1 MLADSVRPMGVR
13 LTIAPTQNALAS
25 SAPGSA
31 ASVDRDA
38 PWEFDQARIVLGRG
52 GSSDVML
59 PDVSVSTRHA
69 TIEAD
74 GVRYTIVDHGSLNG
88 TRVNGARIVG
98 ERKKPLRDGDVIEL
112 GLFRVLFTSNVAVR
126 NAPSRERTAILALK
140 LLRSVRAN
148 ASPPSTQRVTFLH
161 GPESGQAIP
170 LPEFPARVVLGR
182 AEDAE
187 IRLSDADASRE
198 HAELQ
203 IQFDR
208 VVLVDLGS
216 KNGLTINGER
226 ATERRLNDRDEI
238 RIGSTVL
245 VFESDLEPSWK
256 ALEQLPEVRLP
267 DPPPPAR
274 PTAEVAP
281 EIGSSSDASIAD
293 LKHDAP
299 KHESQTP
306 GEVAAFPSAKGQSE
320 SDGRQAKM
328 QRASAWSRVPAVEW
342 AVYGL
347 ALLVFAVSAAGLAWL
362 LHIV

>member
-1 MLADSVRPMGVR
+1 MGVR
-13 LTIAPTQNALAS
+13 LTIAPTQNSVAP

-31 ASVDRDA
+31 TSVDRDA

-52 GSSDVML
+52 ASSDVVL

-112 GLFRVLFTSNVAVR
+112 GLFRVLFTANVAVR
-126 NAPSRERTAILALK
+126 NAPSRERTASLARK
-140 LLRSVRAN
+140 LLKSIRAH
-148 ASPPSTQRVTFLH
+148 AAPTSLQRITFVH
-161 GPESGQAIP
+161 GPEAGQSIA
-170 LPEFPARVVLGR
+170 LPDAPARVVLGR

-203 IQFDR
+203 IHFDH
-208 VVLVDLGS
+208 VVLLDLGS
-216 KNGLTINGER
+216 KNGLTVNGER
-226 ATERRLNDRDEI
+226 ASERRLLDRDEV

-256 ALEQLPEVRLP
+256 ALEHLPEVRLP
-267 DPPPPAR
+267 DPPAPPPSPPQVAS
-274 PTAEVAP
+274 EVA
-281 EIGSSSDASIAD
+281 SSSDARAD
-293 LKHDAP
+293 LTHDEANDDAQAP
-299 KHESQTP
+299 D
-306 GEVAAFPSAKGQSE
+306 EVGSALKKEQGE
-320 SDGRQAKM
+320 SDGSELERP
-328 QRASAWSRVPAVEW
+328 SALSRVPAVEL

>member
-1 MLADSVRPMGVR
+1 MGVR
-13 LTIAPTQNALAS
+13 LTIAPTQNALAP

-31 ASVDRDA
+31 TSVDRDA

-112 GLFRVLFTSNVAVR
+112 GLFRVLFTANVAVR
-126 NAPSRERTAILALK
+126 NAPSRERTASLARK

-148 ASPPSTQRVTFLH
+148 ASPPSTQRITFLH
-161 GPESGQAIP
+161 GPESGQSIP

-203 IQFDR
+203 IQFDG

-226 ATERRLNDRDEI
+226 ATGRRLNDRDEI

-267 DPPPPAR
+267 DPPPPAP
-274 PTAEVAP
+274 PTPEVAP
-281 EIGSSSDASIAD
+281 ETASSSDISTSEIA
-293 LKHDAP
+293 HDEA
-299 KHESQTP
+299 KDDSQTP
-306 GEVAAFPSAKGQSE
+306 AKTSE
-320 SDGRQAKM
+320 SDTSEAEM
-328 QRASAWSRVPAVEW
+328 QRPSAWSRVPAVEW